1 MNYREPQV
9 ANDGLPDVS
18 AERGLWCAV
27 LQHALNDAVKVV
39 NRALGKKPEERAA
52 KIQCEDFSA
61 RMWREVD
68 VRYVTEES
76 RSLKDVCSFAGMEAD
91 VFVEGARALIKRETG
106 WESLI

>member
-1 MNYREPQV
+1 MNWSEPQV
-9 ANDGLPDVS
+9 EKGDLPDVT

-27 LQHALNDAVKVV
+27 LHHALNDAVKVV
-39 NRALGKKPEERAA
+39 KRVMGENAKKREA

-61 RMWREVD
+61 RMWREPD

-76 RSLKDVCSFAGMEAD
+76 RSLKDVCDFAGLEMEP
-91 VFVEGARALIKRETG
+91 FIEGARALIKRETG